1 MAKGSGK
8 GDKDEKSAKGKK
20 GKKADKGKKLSKD
33 ERVREAIRRSRFS
46 PIKTP
51 VHDADMKEISA
62 LRAFL
67 TSLLFFALLLA
78 PVLGLGFYFVWDKA
92 ADLFTTRETAF
103 MYGMGAGIIAAFV
116 IAVLFTRKA
125 VATS

>member
-8 GDKDEKSAKGKK
+8 GNKDEKADKGKK
-20 GKKADKGKKLSKD
+20 GKKSDKGRKLTKD
-33 ERVREAIRRSRFS
+33 ERQKEAIRRSRFS

-51 VHDADMKEISA
+51 VHEAGMKEISA

-78 PVLGLGFYFVWDKA
+78 PVLGLGLYFVYDSL
-92 ADLFTTRETAF
+92 ADLFTSPEEAF
-103 MYGMGAGIIAAFV
+103 MAGMGVGIVASFV